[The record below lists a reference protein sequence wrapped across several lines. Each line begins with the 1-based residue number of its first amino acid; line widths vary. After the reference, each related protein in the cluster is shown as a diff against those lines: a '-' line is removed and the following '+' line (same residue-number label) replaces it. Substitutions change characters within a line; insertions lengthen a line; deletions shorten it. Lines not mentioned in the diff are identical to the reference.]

1 MGVKLL
7 HWIYINLII
16 LKNSNVILFVITYM
30 QESCHLLILKYLD
43 CGQLL
48 GYTRDLKF
56 AVGSYVYEQL
66 FKIFLGTAF

>member
-1 MGVKLL
+1 
-7 HWIYINLII
+7 
-16 LKNSNVILFVITYM
+16 M

-66 FKIFLGTAF
+66 FKIFLGTAFWYDGKCQQQTVNHRKNP